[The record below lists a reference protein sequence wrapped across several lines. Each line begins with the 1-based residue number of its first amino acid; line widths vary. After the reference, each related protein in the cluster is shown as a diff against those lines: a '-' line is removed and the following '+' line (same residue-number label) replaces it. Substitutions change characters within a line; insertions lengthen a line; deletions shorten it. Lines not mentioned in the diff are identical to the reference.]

1 MNAERF
7 LVVLIAILAGADVV
21 LLFVAL
27 NAWSDRNRLAR
38 RLQRLLDNQRGGAHG

>member
-7 LVVLIAILAGADVV
+7 LVVLVALLAGADVV

-27 NAWSDRNRLAR
+27 NAWSDRNRMAR
-38 RLQRLLDNQRGGAHG
+38 RLKEIGRRAGEGGT

>member
-1 MNAERF
+1 MSVERILLP
-7 LVVLIAILAGADVV
+7 LVAILAGADVV

-38 RLQRLLDNQRGGAHG
+38 RLQRMLDNQRGGAHG